1 MRLCCSQTKWMWYI
15 IGIFNKNY
23 QKIKTKSR
31 SSPPPSLQSMC
42 FSILQLI
49 FHVLRP
55 KSLRW
60 SIYFICVSSVKGLGH
75 IFRYILKRTTSYL
88 QAYLLLSAVSRKRPE
103 RGFHMFYNGGL
114 AQLPANRVVAGSR
127 FLGTSLDFTGTWN
140 WVLLIVLKLLFNTFV
155 VNIPQNL

>member
-1 MRLCCSQTKWMWYI
+1 MRLCCSQTKWIWYI
-15 IGIFNKNY
+15 IIIFNKNY

-31 SSPPPSLQSMC
+31 SSPPPPSLQSMC
-42 FSILQLI
+42 FSILRLI
-49 FHVLRP
+49 FHALRP

-60 SIYFICVSSVKGLGH
+60 SIYFIYVSSVKGLGH

-127 FLGTSLDFTGTWN
+127 FLGTSLDFTGTW
-140 WVLLIVLKLLFNTFV
+140 KLSALNCTK
-155 VNIPQNL
+155 ITI